1 MSLLD
6 EYVTV
11 YGESS
16 FDFTTFQEIF
26 VSGLEGLHY
35 SKVPTA
41 IDQVQVR
48 AMDLTRP
55 GAAKVTFAIGMTEE
69 IFPQKIEN
77 KTLLSDE
84 ERQTIND
91 TLTENQYLRGTT
103 GRKIAQEPYVAYLVF
118 SSARERLYLTYPS
131 VKDTAQEVKPSPYFK
146 NIQKD
151 LNLPVFEKNET
162 TIFDD
167 ETTSLAHISTYRTL
181 IGELTRLK
189 RQRKETQEGLLPF
202 WLNMEKALMNQ
213 SIAP

>member
-1 MSLLD
+1 
-6 EYVTV
+6 
-11 YGESS
+11 
-16 FDFTTFQEIF
+16 
-26 VSGLEGLHY
+26 
-35 SKVPTA
+35 
-41 IDQVQVR
+41 
-48 AMDLTRP
+48 
-55 GAAKVTFAIGMTEE
+55 TFAIGMTEE

-103 GRKIAQEPYVAYLVF
+103 GRKIAQEPFVAYLVF

-167 ETTSLAHISTYRTL
+167 ETTSLAHISTYR
-181 IGELTRLK
+181 
-189 RQRKETQEGLLPF
+189 
-202 WLNMEKALMNQ
+202 
-213 SIAP
+213 

>member
-1 MSLLD
+1 MVWQTIKNVALTSYRSRSTETARNHEQTWDALMSLLD

-55 GAAKVTFAIGMTEE
+55 GVAKVTFAIGMTEE

-118 SSARERLYLTYPS
+118 FCART
-131 VKDTAQEVKPSPYFK
+131 VIF
-146 NIQKD
+146 
-151 LNLPVFEKNET
+151 NLSKC
-162 TIFDD
+162 
-167 ETTSLAHISTYRTL
+167 
-181 IGELTRLK
+181 
-189 RQRKETQEGLLPF
+189 
-202 WLNMEKALMNQ
+202 
-213 SIAP
+213 